1 MGKLLFGF
9 LASQTDNPRTA
20 PTAKIFP
27 TVITAVP
34 APVNS
39 ALFIPLVFAKL
50 YETYVCILLQIRRCC
65 Q

>member
-20 PTAKIFP
+20 PTAKIFS
-27 TVITAVP
+27 TDIAAVP
-34 APVNS
+34 APANS
-39 ALFIPLVFAKL
+39 ALFTPLLFAKL
-50 YETYVCILLQIRRCC
+50 YETYVCILLQIHRCC